1 MNIITFDTE
10 ATDLTPGQI
19 CQLSYLMARDDRVTG
34 KNLFFAVDY
43 MGEGAQEVHG
53 LTMDMLEELS
63 EGRRFEDHAKE
74 IFDDFS
80 KADLLVGHNVAADDR
95 YLKVEFDRLGMKLPR
110 IRTFCTMNYFTS
122 DAGLKRKVDIGRP
135 KPPKLSELT
144 DYFGISDDEIAARA
158 QEWFGGGGRLH
169 DARFDTV
176 ATWLCL
182 AAGARAGK
190 IRGIL

>member
-34 KNLFFAVDY
+34 KNLFFAVDH

-80 KADLLVGHNVAADDR
+80 R
-95 YLKVEFDRLGMKLPR
+95 
-110 IRTFCTMNYFTS
+110 RTC
-122 DAGLKRKVDIGRP
+122 
-135 KPPKLSELT
+135 
-144 DYFGISDDEIAARA
+144 
-158 QEWFGGGGRLH
+158 WW
-169 DARFDTV
+169 
-176 ATWLCL
+176 ATTWRRTT
-182 AAGARAGK
+182 GT
-190 IRGIL
+190 